1 MVRFLK
7 SSALGLCAC
16 LALATTLGASGPADA
31 RIAYSSRHQFQYAQI
46 PTSVQGRYRIGLW
59 AFNPANGKVRLC
71 VLGGK
76 GEANKVMT
84 CSAWI
89 GEGPPG
95 AYRLMKIRI
104 NRNNITDFRAGLW
117 ILNYVTGD
125 ARACVITDI
134 DDPTGS
140 LKCSKS
146 Q

>member
-1 MVRFLK
+1 MTRFLK
-7 SSALGLCAC
+7 FSVLGLGAV
-16 LALATTLGASGPADA
+16 LAFTIPAGIAASSNAQPSA
-31 RIAYSSRHQFQYAQI
+31 SVRHQFQYAQL
-46 PTSVQGRYRIGLW
+46 PTSVQGRYRTGLW
-59 AFNPANGKVRLC
+59 AFNPATGKVRLC

-76 GEANKVMT
+76 AESGAVMS

-95 AYRLMKIRI
+95 SYRLMPINI
-104 NRNNITDFRAGLW
+104 NRRNITGFRAGIW
-117 ILNYVTGD
+117 ILNYKTGD
-125 ARACVITDI
+125 TRACVIADV